1 MALFSCGRFKL
12 DLDRPWVMGIVN
24 VTPDS
29 FSDGGQ
35 HDTLVHAVAHA
46 ERLLKDGA
54 DILDI
59 GGESTRPGAVR
70 VPVEEEIRRVIPVLQ
85 ALSSLNVPLSI
96 DTRKPEVM
104 RAAIEAGVDLVN
116 DISALEGEGAI
127 DALRDSQ
134 VGICLMHKQGD
145 PQTMQIAPDYQNVV
159 TEVTAY
165 LAERIDTV
173 LRAGVAV
180 ERIVADP
187 GFGFGKALEHNIAL
201 FQSLTLL
208 HQELG
213 VPLLVGV
220 SRKKMLGEITGHEV
234 RERMLPSVV
243 AAVLAVQKGASI
255 VRVHDVR
262 ETVDALKLWK
272 VLK

>member
-1 MALFSCGRFKL
+1 MSLFSCGRFQL
-12 DLDRPWVMGIVN
+12 DLSRPWVMGIVN

-35 HDTLVHAVAHA
+35 HDTLVQAVTHA
-46 ERLLKDGA
+46 EKLLKEGA
-54 DILDI
+54 GILDV
-59 GGESTRPGAVR
+59 GGESTRPGAALVS
-70 VPVEEEIRRVIPVLQ
+70 VEEEVRRVIPVIQ

-104 RAAIEAGVDLVN
+104 RAAIDAGVDLVN
-116 DISALEGEGAI
+116 DISALEAAGAI
-127 DALRDSQ
+127 DLLSNSN

-145 PQTMQIAPDYQNVV
+145 PQTMQNAPSYQDVV
-159 TEVTAY
+159 QEVTQY
-165 LAERIDTV
+165 LAERIQLV
-173 LRAGVAV
+173 LQSGISAG
-180 ERIVADP
+180 RIVADP
-187 GFGFGKALEHNIAL
+187 GFGFGKSLAHNVAL
-201 FQSLTLL
+201 FQSLDKIGQQLA
-208 HQELG
+208 
-213 VPLLVGV
+213 VPLLIGV
-220 SRKKMLGEITGHEV
+220 SRKKMLGEITGQEL
-234 RERMLPSVV
+234 RERMLSSVV

>member
-1 MALFSCGRFKL
+1 MFLFSCGRFQL
-12 DLDRPWVMGIVN
+12 DLSQPKVMGIVN

-46 ERLLKDGA
+46 EKLLKDGA
-54 DILDI
+54 DILDV
-59 GGESTRPGAVR
+59 GGESTRPGAAV
-70 VPVEEEIRRVIPVLQ
+70 VAIDEEIRRVIPVIQ

-116 DISALEGEGAI
+116 DISALEGQGAI
-127 DALRDSQ
+127 DLLASTP

-145 PQTMQIAPDYQNVV
+145 PQTMQIAPTYQDVV
-159 TEVTAY
+159 LEVGQY
-165 LAERIDTV
+165 LAKRIEFA
-173 LRAGVAV
+173 LNSGVSAQ
-180 ERIVADP
+180 RIVADP
-187 GFGFGKALEHNIAL
+187 GFGFGKCLEHNIAL
-201 FQSLTLL
+201 FQSIDLL
-208 HQELG
+208 GERLG
-213 VPLLVGV
+213 LPILVGV
-220 SRKKMLGEITGHEV
+220 SRKKMLGEITGQEL
-234 RERMLPSVV
+234 RERMLSSVV

>member
-1 MALFSCGRFKL
+1 MSLFSCGRFQL
-12 DLDRPWVMGIVN
+12 DLSQPKVMGIVN

-46 ERLLKDGA
+46 EKLLKDGA
-54 DILDI
+54 DILDV
-59 GGESTRPGAVR
+59 GGESTRPGAAV
-70 VPVEEEIRRVIPVLQ
+70 VAIDEEIRRVIPVIQ

-116 DISALEGEGAI
+116 DISALEGQGAI
-127 DALRDSQ
+127 DLLASTQ

-145 PQTMQIAPDYQNVV
+145 PQTMQIAPTYQDVV
-159 TEVTAY
+159 LEVGQY
-165 LAERIDTV
+165 LAKRIE
-173 LRAGVAV
+173 LALNSGVAAQ
-180 ERIVADP
+180 RIVADP
-187 GFGFGKALEHNIAL
+187 GFGFGKCLEHNIAL
-201 FQSLTLL
+201 FQSIDLL
-208 HQELG
+208 GERLG
-213 VPLLVGV
+213 LPILVGV
-220 SRKKMLGEITGHEV
+220 SRKKMLGEITGQEL
-234 RERMLPSVV
+234 RERMLSSVV

>member
-1 MALFSCGRFKL
+1 MSMFSCGRFQL
-12 DLDRPWVMGIVN
+12 DLSRPWVMGIVN

-46 ERLLKDGA
+46 EKLLKEGA

-59 GGESTRPGAVR
+59 GGESTRPGAAAVS
-70 VPVEEEIRRVIPVLQ
+70 VEEEIRRVIPVIQ

-104 RAAIEAGVDLVN
+104 RAAIDAGVDLVN
-116 DISALEGEGAI
+116 DISALEGSGAI
-127 DALRDSQ
+127 DLLANSA

-145 PQTMQIAPDYQNVV
+145 PQTMQVAPSYQNVV
-159 TEVTAY
+159 QEVTHY
-165 LAERIDTV
+165 LSERIE
-173 LRAGVAV
+173 LAQASAISAN
-180 ERIVADP
+180 RIVADP
-187 GFGFGKALEHNIAL
+187 GFGFGKSLEHNIAL
-201 FQSLTLL
+201 FQSIDKMGAL
-208 HQELG
+208 LG
-213 VPLLVGV
+213 VPLLIGV
-220 SRKKMLGEITGHEV
+220 SRKKMLGEITGQEL
-234 RERMLPSVV
+234 RERMLSSVV

>member
-1 MALFSCGRFKL
+1 MTIFACGRFNL
-12 DLDRPWVMGIVN
+12 DLDRPWVMGVVN

-35 HDTLVHAVAHA
+35 HDTLVQAVAHA
-46 ERLLKDGA
+46 ERLLKEGA

-59 GGESTRPGAVR
+59 GGESTRPGAAI
-70 VPVEEEIRRVIPVLQ
+70 VPVEEEIRRVVPVLH

-104 RAAIEAGVDLVN
+104 RAAIDAGVDLVN
-116 DISALEGEGAI
+116 DISALEGDGAI
-127 DALRDSQ
+127 DILRQSQ

-145 PQTMQIAPDYQNVV
+145 PQNMQLAPTYENVV
-159 TEVTAY
+159 TEVIAY
-165 LAERIDTV
+165 LNDRIETV
-173 LRAGVAV
+173 LRAGVASN
-180 ERIVADP
+180 RIVADP
-187 GFGFGKALEHNIAL
+187 GFGFGKRLEHNITL
-201 FQSLTLL
+201 FQSLSIIRQALN
-208 HQELG
+208 

-234 RERMLPSVV
+234 RERMLSSVV
-243 AAVLAVQKGASI
+243 AAVLAVEKGASI

-272 VLK
+272 ALK

>member
-1 MALFSCGRFKL
+1 MSIFACGRFEL
-12 DLDRPWVMGIVN
+12 DLSQPKVMGIVN

-35 HDTLVHAVAHA
+35 YDTLASAVAHA
-46 ERLLKDGA
+46 ENLLKEGA

-59 GGESTRPGAVR
+59 GGESTRPGATY
-70 VPVEEEIRRVIPVLQ
+70 VPVDEEIRRVVPVIQ

-104 RAAIEAGVDLVN
+104 AAAIDAGVDIVN
-116 DISALEGEGAI
+116 DISALEGSGSI
-127 DALRDSQ
+127 DLLASTK

-145 PQTMQIAPDYQNVV
+145 PQTMQLAPSYQNVV
-159 TEVTAY
+159 SEVTDY
-165 LAERIDTV
+165 LANRIQQV
-173 LRAGVAV
+173 LSAGVAKN
-180 ERIVADP
+180 RIVVDP
-187 GFGFGKALEHNIAL
+187 GFGFGKTLEHNIAL
-201 FQSLTLL
+201 FQSINTMTQQLSTPFLI
-208 HQELG
+208 
-213 VPLLVGV
+213 GV
-220 SRKKMLGEITGHEV
+220 SRKKMLGEITGHEL
-234 RERMLPSVV
+234 RERMMSSVV
-243 AAVLAVQKGASI
+243 AAVLAVEKGAAI

>member
-1 MALFSCGRFKL
+1 MSMFSCGRFQL
-12 DLDRPWVMGIVN
+12 DLSRPWVMGIVN

-46 ERLLKDGA
+46 EKLLKEGA

-59 GGESTRPGAVR
+59 GGESTRPGAAA
-70 VPVEEEIRRVIPVLQ
+70 VPVEEEIRRVIPVIQ

-104 RAAIEAGVDLVN
+104 RAAIDAGVDLVN
-116 DISALEGEGAI
+116 DISALEGLGAI
-127 DALRDSQ
+127 DLLAKSA

-145 PQTMQIAPDYQNVV
+145 PQTMQVAPSYQNVV
-159 TEVTAY
+159 EEVTHY
-165 LAERIDTV
+165 LSKRIE
-173 LRAGVAV
+173 LAQASAISAN
-180 ERIVADP
+180 RIVADP
-187 GFGFGKALEHNIAL
+187 GFGFGKSLEHNIAL
-201 FQSLTLL
+201 FQSIDKMGTL
-208 HQELG
+208 LG
-213 VPLLVGV
+213 VPLLIGV
-220 SRKKMLGEITGHEV
+220 SRKKMLGEITGQEL
-234 RERMLPSVV
+234 RERMLGSVI

>member
-1 MALFSCGRFKL
+1 MALFSCGRFNL

-59 GGESTRPGAVR
+59 GGESTRPGAAIVS
-70 VPVEEEIRRVIPVLQ
+70 VEEEIRRVVPVLQ
-85 ALSSLNVPLSI
+85 VLSSLNVPLSI
-96 DTRKPEVM
+96 DTRKPAVM
-104 RAAIEAGVDLVN
+104 RAAIDAGVDLVN
-116 DISALEGEGAI
+116 DISALEGDGAM
-127 DALRDSQ
+127 DVLLNSQ
-134 VGICLMHKQGD
+134 VGICLMHKQGN
-145 PQTMQIAPDYQNVV
+145 PQSMQVAPSYQDVV
-159 TEVTAY
+159 SEVTQY
-165 LAERIDTV
+165 LRERIDCA
-173 LRAGVAV
+173 LRANIAAG
-180 ERIVADP
+180 RIVADP

-201 FQSLTLL
+201 FQALDLI
-208 HQELG
+208 HQQLS

-234 RERMLPSVV
+234 RERMLASVV

-272 VLK
+272 ALK

>member
-1 MALFSCGRFKL
+1 MSMFSCGRFQL
-12 DLDRPWVMGIVN
+12 DLSRPWVMGIVN

-46 ERLLKDGA
+46 EKLLKEGA

-59 GGESTRPGAVR
+59 GGESTRPGAAA
-70 VPVEEEIRRVIPVLQ
+70 VPVEEEIRRVIPVIQ

-104 RAAIEAGVDLVN
+104 RAAIDAGVDLVN
-116 DISALEGEGAI
+116 DISALEGLGAI
-127 DALRDSQ
+127 DLLAKSA

-145 PQTMQIAPDYQNVV
+145 PQTMQVAPSYQNVV
-159 TEVTAY
+159 EEVTHY
-165 LAERIDTV
+165 LCKRIE
-173 LRAGVAV
+173 LAQASAISAN
-180 ERIVADP
+180 RIVADP
-187 GFGFGKALEHNIAL
+187 GFGFGKSLEHNIAL
-201 FQSLTLL
+201 FQSIDKMGTL
-208 HQELG
+208 LG
-213 VPLLVGV
+213 VPLLIGV
-220 SRKKMLGEITGHEV
+220 SRKKMLGEITGQEL
-234 RERMLPSVV
+234 RERMLGSVI

>member
-1 MALFSCGRFKL
+1 MSLFSCGRFQL
-12 DLDRPWVMGIVN
+12 DLNRPWVMGIVN

-35 HDTLVHAVAHA
+35 HDTLVQAVAHA
-46 ERLLKDGA
+46 EKLLKEGA

-59 GGESTRPGAVR
+59 GGESTRPGAAIVS
-70 VPVEEEIRRVIPVLQ
+70 VEEEIRRVIPVIQ

-104 RAAIEAGVDLVN
+104 RAAIDAGVDLVN
-116 DISALEGEGAI
+116 DISALEASGAI
-127 DALRDSQ
+127 DLLSNSN

-145 PQTMQIAPDYQNVV
+145 PQTMQNSPSYQDVV
-159 TEVTAY
+159 QEVTKY
-165 LAERIDTV
+165 LAERIELV
-173 LRAGVAV
+173 LQSAIAAN
-180 ERIVADP
+180 RIVADP
-187 GFGFGKALEHNIAL
+187 GFGFGKSLEHNIAL
-201 FQSLTLL
+201 FQSIDKISAQLA
-208 HQELG
+208 
-213 VPLLVGV
+213 VPLLIGV
-220 SRKKMLGEITGHEV
+220 SRKKMLGEITGQEL
-234 RERMLPSVV
+234 RERMLSSVV